1 MQITKKIAVA
11 ALMLGAVACAKKT
24 PSGKEFKIVESG
36 NGVKPI
42 ENNVVEFKFSISDD
56 KDSTLFENSM
66 MGRGEYEMFVLPPDS
81 VFKKAI
87 AEGQQIDPIIEMLTM
102 AHEGDSTQMSIVAKD
117 FFGKMLPPFVKDS
130 LDVVKVGLRI
140 SRVFDNREDYTQV
153 KEAEME
159 AAAEAQK
166 ATDDKVI
173 TDFLTENKIEGVQK
187 TESGL
192 YYIITKEGKGENP
205 TAGDNVKVHYT
216 GTLLDGSKFD
226 SSVDRGQPLPFVL
239 GQGRVIKGWDEG
251 IALLN
256 KGAKATLYIPSGLA
270 YGPRAMGAQ
279 IPANSVLKFD
289 VELVDFTKAETP
301 ASK

>member
-1 MQITKKIAVA
+1 MQITKKIAVGI
-11 ALMLGAVACAKKT
+11 LMLGAVACTKKT
-24 PSGKEFKIVESG
+24 QSGREFDVVENG

-42 ENNVVEFKFSISDD
+42 ENNVIEFKFKISDD

-66 MGRGEYEMFVLPPDS
+66 MGRGEYEMFVIPPDS

-87 AEGQQIDPIIEMLTM
+87 AEGQQIDPIIEMLMM
-102 AHEGDSTQMSIVAKD
+102 AHEGDSTQMTIVAKD

-130 LDVVKVGLRI
+130 LDVVTVGLRL

-153 KEAEME
+153 KEAE
-159 AAAEAQK
+159 AEEDAKAQI
-166 ATDDKVI
+166 AIDDKLI
-173 TDFLTENKIEGVQK
+173 QDYLSKNNINGVQK

-192 YYIITKEGKGENP
+192 YYVITQEGKGPQPQN
-205 TAGDNVKVHYT
+205 GDNVEVHYT

-226 SSVDRGQPLPFVL
+226 SSLDRGQPLPFVL

-256 KGAKATLYIPSGLA
+256 KGAKATLYVPSPLA
-270 YGPRAMGAQ
+270 YGQRAMGAQ

-289 VELVDFTKAETP
+289 VELVNFSSPEAPNTK
-301 ASK
+301 